1 MNELIQTEL
10 KKHHKLKPLFRE
22 MMNDAVVLARSATG
36 STQTDI
42 AVFMRNRYG
51 FEPSEEDL
59 TSFRLELEYASW
71 RESLKRVTCVD
82 IYYYVYGLLCRREER
97 VSTRSRSPSPVPKRA
112 RTGILLNIPAA
123 IAFIGQCYWFWN
135 STCSVQLMIDTP
147 IIDMGE
153 NYTLNLT
160 LDYTSPLS
168 FTVTFSG
175 VLKSLEYVSKTMER
189 EFRNWL
195 PREQPLT
202 IGYWCVG
209 IVDAWFW
216 FVSTHLFAM
225 VWAFILYDL
234 PVTLWWWD
242 ESALWRT
249 LLGNGLPF
257 VSSQCIASVKDARYC
272 KLVYLL
278 WPWALKFVDEEFEE
292 WKRPE

>member
-1 MNELIQTEL
+1 M
-10 KKHHKLKPLFRE
+10 
-22 MMNDAVVLARSATG
+22 
-36 STQTDI
+36 
-42 AVFMRNRYG
+42 
-51 FEPSEEDL
+51 
-59 TSFRLELEYASW
+59 
-71 RESLKRVTCVD
+71 
-82 IYYYVYGLLCRREER
+82 
-97 VSTRSRSPSPVPKRA
+97 
-112 RTGILLNIPAA
+112 
-123 IAFIGQCYWFWN
+123 
-135 STCSVQLMIDTP
+135 
-147 IIDMGE
+147 
-153 NYTLNLT
+153 
-160 LDYTSPLS
+160 
-168 FTVTFSG
+168 
-175 VLKSLEYVSKTMER
+175 KSLEYVSKTIER

-195 PREQPLT
+195 PHEQPLT

-216 FVSTHLFAM
+216 FACTHLFAI